1 MMLGKAG
8 LLALGALAMLA
19 GTPAQA
25 QQQTVKVGII
35 APFSGVDGGFGRTMR
50 AAVETYVAEH
60 GDSVDGK
67 KVEFIYRDSGGVNPG
82 LVKQLAQELILKDKV
97 SYLGGFNYSPNA
109 LAVAPIVQQSK
120 TPTVLFN
127 AATSAITAKSDY
139 FVRTANTL
147 WQVYVPLA
155 KWAYGEGTRKVVT
168 AVADFSPGYDADE
181 SFSKTFEKEGGK
193 VLDHLRMPLST
204 TDFAPFVQ
212 RIKDSGADA
221 VVVFL
226 VAGPS
231 SIAFIKAYRDNGLPQ
246 AGIKYMGMG
255 ETDET
260 NLQQMGDAALGII
273 TTYHYSEA
281 HDSALNKA
289 FVKKYAEVSKGEDT
303 NFVAVGAYDG
313 TRVLYEMIKAAGAA
327 GGAKAVDAVKGTKWE
342 SPRGPVQIDPV
353 TRHVTQNVYI
363 RRVEKGPDGKLINK
377 EFKTYEAQPDW
388 GLVGDATK

>member
-1 MMLGKAG
+1 M
-8 LLALGALAMLA
+8 
-19 GTPAQA
+19 
-25 QQQTVKVGII
+25 
-35 APFSGVDGGFGRTMR
+35 
-50 AAVETYVAEH
+50 
-60 GDSVDGK
+60 
-67 KVEFIYRDSGGVNPG
+67 
-82 LVKQLAQELILKDKV
+82 

-155 KWAYGEGTRKVVT
+155 NWAYGEGMRKVVT

-181 SFSKTFEKEGGK
+181 SFSKTFEKQGGK

-260 NLQQMGDAALGII
+260 NLQQMGDAALGIV

-289 FVKKYAEVSKGEDT
+289 FVKKYAEVSKGEET

-313 TRVLYEMIKAAGAA
+313 TRVLYEMIKEAGAE
-327 GGAKAVDAVKGTKWE
+327 GGAKAIEAVKGMKWE
-342 SPRGPVQIDPV
+342 SPRGPVQIDPI

-363 RRVEKGPDGKLINK
+363 RRVERVGGELWNVEFETTRDVKDPGKN
-377 EFKTYEAQPDW
+377 
-388 GLVGDATK
+388 